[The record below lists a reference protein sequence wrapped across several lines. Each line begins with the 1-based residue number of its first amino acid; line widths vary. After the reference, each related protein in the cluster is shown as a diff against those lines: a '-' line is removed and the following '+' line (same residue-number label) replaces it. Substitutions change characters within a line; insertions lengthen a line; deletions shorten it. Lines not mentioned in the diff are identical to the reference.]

1 MTTKSDADAQAE
13 MKTELDNML
22 ERYCS
27 CSTIAGFHY
36 VTDRD
41 QTLAGRILWTLVLLV
56 LASLGIYLSAE
67 NYHQWKSEPV
77 MTYLKTAGDIL
88 GSKHL
93 RKLS

>member
-1 MTTKSDADAQAE
+1 MTMMSKTDADAQAE
-13 MKTELDNML
+13 MKAELDTML
-22 ERYCS
+22 QRYCS

-56 LASLGIYLSAE
+56 LSSLGIYLSAE

-77 MTYLKTAGDIL
+77 VTYLKTAGFTEM
-88 GSKHL
+88 
-93 RKLS
+93 

>member
-1 MTTKSDADAQAE
+1 MTKPANDAE
-13 MKTELDNML
+13 MQTDLDKML
-22 ERYCS
+22 QRYCS

-77 MTYLKTAGDIL
+77 VTYLKTAGMIQ
-88 GSKHL
+88 S
-93 RKLS
+93 RII